1 MPVRGWPDV
10 STLLVWRTFS
20 DVWLLEASVVFSLIL
35 AAMYLSDLNVPLL
48 QTGPRQCDHN
58 NPGLLVGFDLEKCQI
73 VQQNLNYLPPSPAS
87 LRIARNCLIMF
98 SVAKGLSALNSDS
111 R

>member
-1 MPVRGWPDV
+1 
-10 STLLVWRTFS
+10 
-20 DVWLLEASVVFSLIL
+20 
-35 AAMYLSDLNVPLL
+35 MYLYYRLGPGTVIITTQDCLL
-48 QTGPRQCDHN
+48 
-58 NPGLLVGFDLEKCQI
+58 GFDLEKCQI

-98 SVAKGLSALNSDS
+98 SVAKGLSSLNSDS